1 VTTRERLLVF
11 CCLLFAGGLFVLGIN
26 WGLPS
31 RASDEFLFGGSQKPW
46 TGAEIL
52 ALAPI
57 EEDPN
62 RGADVDADP
71 LTGRDKV
78 LVLNQT
84 DKQRAEIVRRYRL
97 FTYQPDEYN
106 TLKSLAGMNPGRL
119 QLDPRMYQ
127 YGGLWIY
134 PVGALLKLA
143 SIVGIIDLRND
154 KAFYLDHPETF
165 GRFYVI
171 ARLYSAAWG
180 VVGAWAVYML
190 ARKLTARSTPA
201 AAASAC
207 WAMMP
212 VVVNMGHEAK
222 PHLAGL
228 SIMLLAILA
237 ASRYVET
244 GERRWW
250 VLCAI
255 ACGAATG
262 MVISSLVIFV
272 LLPMIL
278 ILRPLEGWRARAR
291 LAAKF
296 FGIGLLVYA
305 ASNPYVFINLVR
317 NPAVL
322 RSNLGT
328 STAMYHASAAAG
340 IWLNGGKLM
349 LEAATIAVV
358 LFGVIGVL
366 HVIESSVAQRRLNFY
381 WPGCPAVHLL
391 WLLVVAGLLVAVQFF
406 LLAAGKPGEYGRFAL
421 LPATVLCILAV
432 TSFWTFLPP
441 ARVAFLSTLLVCTAW
456 FGTNYIAHFDAD
468 VDQVMSPRILTADA
482 LRTLKRTQAKR
493 LAIVAEPAPY
503 SMPPVDL
510 WHWEVQLL
518 PRGVE
523 PGLAARAAESDVLVR
538 PVDQLPDT
546 VFPGFRRLERPL
558 TQPLLANPARI
569 SWAAKPFEIL
579 VAERLPVSDVVD
591 SAEPAATEP
600 SQTRPAP

>member
-31 RASDEFLFGGSQKPW
+31 RAADEFLFGSRTPW

-57 EEDPN
+57 DEDPN

-71 LTGRDKV
+71 LAGRDNV

-106 TLKSLAGMNPGRL
+106 TLKSLSGMNPGKL

-134 PVGALLKLA
+134 PVGALLKISSL
-143 SIVGIIDLRND
+143 IGIIDLRND
-154 KAFYLDHPETF
+154 KAYYLDHPEAF

-190 ARKLTARSTPA
+190 ARKLTGRSTPA

-212 VVVNMGHEAK
+212 VVVNMAHEAK

-228 SIMLLAILA
+228 SIMLLAVLA

-250 VLCAI
+250 VLCGV

-262 MVISSLVIFV
+262 MVISCLVIFV

-278 ILRPLEGWRARAR
+278 ILRPLESGRERVR
-291 LAAKF
+291 LAATF
-296 FGIGLLVYA
+296 VGVGLLVYA
-305 ASNPYVFINLVR
+305 VSNPYVFINLVR

-322 RSNLGT
+322 RSNFGT
-328 STAMYHASAAAG
+328 STAMYHATAAG
-340 IWLNGGKLM
+340 VWLNGGKLM

-391 WLLVVAGLLVAVQFF
+391 WLLVAAGLLVAVQFF

-468 VDQVMSPRILTADA
+468 LDPMMTPRMMTADA
-482 LRTLKRTQAKR
+482 LRAMKRTPAKK

-510 WHWEVQLL
+510 WHWELQLL
-518 PRGVE
+518 PRGAD
-523 PGLAARAAESDVLVR
+523 PGAAARAADSDLLVR
-538 PVDQLPDT
+538 AVDQLPET
-546 VFPGFRRLERPL
+546 VPAGFRRLERPL

-579 VAERLPVSDVVD
+579 VTEKLPMSDVVD
-591 SAEPAATEP
+591 LVEQAATEP

>member
-1 VTTRERLLVF
+1 LVF

-31 RASDEFLFGGSQKPW
+31 RAADEFLFGGRKPW
-46 TGAEIL
+46 TGAEIQ
-52 ALAPI
+52 ALAPL

-78 LVLNQT
+78 IVLNQT

-106 TLKSLAGMNPGRL
+106 TLKSLSGMNPGKL

-134 PVGALLKLA
+134 PVGALLKVA
-143 SIVGIIDLRND
+143 SLVGFVDLSHGAD
-154 KAFYLDHPETF
+154 QAFYLDNPDAF
-165 GRFYVI
+165 GRFYIV

-180 VVGAWAVYML
+180 VVGAWAVYMI
-190 ARKLTARSTPA
+190 ARKLTGRSTPA

-212 VVVNMGHEAK
+212 VVVNMAHEAK

-228 SIMLLAILA
+228 SLMLLAVLA

-244 GERRWW
+244 GGRRWW
-250 VLCAI
+250 VFCAI

-262 MVISSLVIFV
+262 MVISSLVIFA

-278 ILRPLEGWRARAR
+278 LLRPLEGRERVR

-296 FGIGLLVYA
+296 LGIGLLVYA
-305 ASNPYVFINLVR
+305 ASNPYVFINLVA

-328 STAMYHASAAAG
+328 STAMYHASATSG
-340 IWLNGGKLM
+340 WLTGGKLM

-358 LFGVIGVL
+358 MFGVIGVL
-366 HVIESSVAQRRLNFY
+366 HVIESTVAQRRLNFY

-391 WLLVVAGLLVAVQFF
+391 WLLVVVGLIVAVQFF
-406 LLAAGKPGEYGRFAL
+406 VLAAGKPGEYGRFAL
-421 LPATVLCILAV
+421 LPATVLCVLAV

-441 ARVAFLSTLLVCTAW
+441 ARVAFLSTLLICTAW
-456 FGTNYIAHFDAD
+456 FGTNYIVHFTAD
-468 VDQVMSPRILTADA
+468 DEPSMSPRIMTADA
-482 LRTLKRTQAKR
+482 LRMLVRRTPAKK
-493 LAIVAEPAPY
+493 LALVVEPAPY

-510 WHWEVQLL
+510 WHWDLQLL
-518 PRGVE
+518 PRGVA
-523 PGLAARAAESDVLVR
+523 PGAAARAAESDLVLR

-546 VFPGFRRLERPL
+546 VTPGFRRFERPL
-558 TQPLLANPARI
+558 AQPLLANPARI

-579 VAERLPVSDVVD
+579 VAEKLPASVAVD
-591 SAEPAATEP
+591 SAEPEETEP